1 VLSVA
6 GRSSWDGLGQLLSAL
21 CISHCVL
28 LPLALGFLPAA
39 TAELLEGEALHQGL
53 VFFVVLCAGMA
64 FVPGWRRH
72 RRVEVPGLAVTGLV
86 LLGLAAFLLPEGVGE
101 SLETGL
107 TLGGGVFLAVAH
119 ARNRT
124 LCRECCALKPGAA

>member
-1 VLSVA
+1 M
-6 GRSSWDGLGQLLSAL
+6 SAL

-28 LPLALGFLPAA
+28 LPLALGFLPVA
-39 TAELLEGEALHQGL
+39 TSEVLAGEALHQGL
-53 VFFVVLCAGMA
+53 VLFVMLCAGMA

-72 RRVEVPGLAVTGLV
+72 RRSEVLGLAVSGLV
-86 LLGLAAFLLPEGVGE
+86 LLGGAAFLLPEGLSE

-107 TLGGGVFLAVAH
+107 TLGGGVLLAVAH

-124 LCRECCALKPGAA
+124 LCRECCDVKEG

>member
-1 VLSVA
+1 MLTVA

-39 TAELLEGEALHQGL
+39 TTELLEGESLHQGL
-53 VFFVVLCAGMA
+53 VFVVVLCAGMA

-72 RRVEVPGLAVTGLV
+72 RRVEVPGLAVMGLV
-86 LLGLAAFLLPEGVGE
+86 LLGVAAFLLPERVSE

-107 TLGGGVFLAVAH
+107 TLGGGVLLAVAH